1 MKCFMHPDVEAIA
14 TCKKCGKAMC
24 ANCSAYSNHSGIC
37 PQCKMEEYQSE
48 LNNINEYRRSTIWGW
63 IGKGIGF
70 VALWSISIWLMAE
83 IEFVWA
89 LGVIG
94 TLVFGIWSAV
104 KIPEF
109 IKSNQRKTF
118 LIGEI
123 AKISKSLSKGD
134 AII

>member
-37 PQCKMEEYQSE
+37 PQCKMEEYKSE

-70 VALWSISIWLMAE
+70 VALWAISIWLMAE
-83 IEFVWA
+83 IEFVWV

-104 KIPEF
+104 KIPKF
-109 IKSNQRKTF
+109 IKSSQRKTF
-118 LIGEI
+118 LTEEI

>member
-24 ANCSAYSNHSGIC
+24 ANCSAYGNHSGIC
-37 PQCKMEEYQSE
+37 PQCKMEEYQAE

-70 VALWSISIWLMAE
+70 VALWAISIWLMAE

-104 KIPEF
+104 KIPTF
-109 IKSNQRKTF
+109 INKTKRRTF
-118 LIGEI
+118 LIEEI

>member
-1 MKCFMHPDVEAIA
+1 MHPDVEAIA

-48 LNNINEYRRSTIWGW
+48 LNNINEYRKSTIWGW
-63 IGKGIGF
+63 IGKSIGF
-70 VALWSISIWLMAE
+70 VALWAISIWLMAE

-94 TLVFGIWSAV
+94 TVVFGIWSAV
-104 KIPEF
+104 KIPKF
-109 IKSNQRKTF
+109 IKSSQRKTF
-118 LIGEI
+118 LTEEI

>member
-37 PQCKMEEYQSE
+37 PQCKMEEYQAE
-48 LNNINEYRRSTIWGW
+48 LKHINEYRRSTIWGW
-63 IGKGIGF
+63 IFKGIGF
-70 VALWSISIWLMAE
+70 VALWIVSILLLSE
-83 IEFVWA
+83 IDFAWA

-104 KIPEF
+104 KIPNF
-109 IKSNQRKTF
+109 IKNANRRAYLTE
-118 LIGEI
+118 EI

-134 AII
+134 AVI

>member
-37 PQCKMEEYQSE
+37 PQCKMEEYQAE
-48 LNNINEYRRSTIWGW
+48 LIDINEYRRSTIWGW

-70 VALWSISIWLMAE
+70 VALWAISIWLMAE
-83 IEFVWA
+83 EEYALA
-89 LGVIG
+89 LGVLG

-104 KIPEF
+104 KIPKF
-109 IKSNQRKTF
+109 IKSSRRKTF
-118 LIGEI
+118 LIEEI

-134 AII
+134 AVI

>member
-48 LNNINEYRRSTIWGW
+48 LNNINEYLRSTIWGW

-70 VALWSISIWLMAE
+70 IALWAISIWLMAE

-104 KIPEF
+104 KIPKF
-109 IKSNQRKTF
+109 IKSSQRKTF
-118 LIGEI
+118 LTEEI